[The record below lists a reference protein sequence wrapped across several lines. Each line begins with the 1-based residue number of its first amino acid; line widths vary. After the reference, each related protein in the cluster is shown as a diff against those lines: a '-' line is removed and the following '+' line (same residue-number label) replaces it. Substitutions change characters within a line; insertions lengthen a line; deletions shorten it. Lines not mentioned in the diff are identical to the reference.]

1 MLLAM
6 VISFVKGGP
15 SNILPVFSR
24 VEGSSSTTNAST
36 MFAGIVSVLVMT
48 PFFYAGFDT
57 IPQQAEEA
65 AEGLDWNKF
74 GKVISMA
81 LLAAGGFYMICIYSF
96 GTIIP
101 WTDFVKSSV
110 PALACLKQI
119 NIILYV
125 VMLIIATLGPMGPMN
140 SFYGATSRIMLA
152 MGRKGQL
159 PESFAKLDEKSGA
172 PRMANIVLA
181 VLTLIGPFLGKKMLV
196 SLTNVSALAFI
207 FSCMMVSFACLKM
220 RFTEPD
226 LPRPYIDGTG
236 AEPVQ
241 NGLVLVEDDKIVYA
255 GPDREVGED
264 YEVIDITGKTIMPGL
279 IDSHLHFS
287 GNLTDD
293 DSDWVL
299 EDVVQKTVVAVQQAH
314 ECLENGLTTVGEISR
329 SGIQIR
335 DMVEAGVMKGPRV
348 VATGLGFCRTA
359 GHGDSHKLPSYYN
372 NESHPWAERVDGP
385 WDLRKAV
392 RRRLRQS
399 PDAIKIW
406 STGGGIWRWD
416 QKLDQHYTLEEIQA
430 VVDESNMVG
439 IPVWSHAEGYG
450 GALDSAKA
458 GVHLI
463 IHGQTLNDE
472 CLDIMAEKGIY
483 FCPTIQFL
491 NEWFKTYAPPYIPEV
506 HDQYPGD
513 TVAEKELN
521 RVYANLRKA
530 KEKGIGLT
538 IGSDSFCSSL
548 TPYGTTAIGEMYSF
562 VEKAGISE
570 MDTIVAATSV
580 GAEMLKVDDVTGSLV
595 EGKCADLLVIN
606 GNPLENIRAIAVE
619 NMDVI
624 MKEGYFVKR

>member
-1 MLLAM
+1 MKKVA
-6 VISFVKGGP
+6 FKGG
-15 SNILPVFSR
+15 
-24 VEGSSSTTNAST
+24 
-36 MFAGIVSVLVMT
+36 
-48 PFFYAGFDT
+48 
-57 IPQQAEEA
+57 
-65 AEGLDWNKF
+65 
-74 GKVISMA
+74 
-81 LLAAGGFYMICIYSF
+81 LL
-96 GTIIP
+96 
-101 WTDFVKSSV
+101 
-110 PALACLKQI
+110 
-119 NIILYV
+119 
-125 VMLIIATLGPMGPMN
+125 
-140 SFYGATSRIMLA
+140 
-152 MGRKGQL
+152 
-159 PESFAKLDEKSGA
+159 
-172 PRMANIVLA
+172 
-181 VLTLIGPFLGKKMLV
+181 
-196 SLTNVSALAFI
+196 
-207 FSCMMVSFACLKM
+207 
-220 RFTEPD
+220 
-226 LPRPYIDGTG
+226 IDGTG
-236 AEPVQ
+236 AEPVV
-241 NGLVLVEDDKIVYA
+241 NSLVLTEDDKIAYA
-255 GPDREVGED
+255 GADKEIGPD
-264 YEVIDITGKTIMPGL
+264 YEVVDITGKTIMPGL

-335 DMVEAGVMKGPRV
+335 NMVEAGVMKGPRV
-348 VATGLGFCRTA
+348 VATGLGFCRTC

-372 NESHPWAERVDGP
+372 DESHPWAERVDGP

-392 RRRLRQS
+392 RRRLRQN

-430 VVDESNMVG
+430 VVDECRMVG

-450 GALDSAKA
+450 GALDSARA

-472 CLDIMAEKGIY
+472 CLDTMAEKGIY

-530 KEKGIGLT
+530 KAKGIGLT

-570 MDTIVAATSV
+570 MDTIVAATKA
-580 GAEMLKVDDVTGSLV
+580 GAEMLKVDNVTGSLA
-595 EGKCADLLVIN
+595 EGKSADLLVIN

>member
-1 MLLAM
+1 MKKVA
-6 VISFVKGGP
+6 FKGG
-15 SNILPVFSR
+15 
-24 VEGSSSTTNAST
+24 
-36 MFAGIVSVLVMT
+36 
-48 PFFYAGFDT
+48 
-57 IPQQAEEA
+57 
-65 AEGLDWNKF
+65 
-74 GKVISMA
+74 
-81 LLAAGGFYMICIYSF
+81 LL
-96 GTIIP
+96 
-101 WTDFVKSSV
+101 
-110 PALACLKQI
+110 
-119 NIILYV
+119 
-125 VMLIIATLGPMGPMN
+125 
-140 SFYGATSRIMLA
+140 
-152 MGRKGQL
+152 
-159 PESFAKLDEKSGA
+159 
-172 PRMANIVLA
+172 
-181 VLTLIGPFLGKKMLV
+181 
-196 SLTNVSALAFI
+196 
-207 FSCMMVSFACLKM
+207 
-220 RFTEPD
+220 
-226 LPRPYIDGTG
+226 IDGTG
-236 AEPVQ
+236 AEPVV
-241 NGLVLVEDDKIVYA
+241 NSLVLTEDDKIAYA
-255 GPDREVGED
+255 GADKEIGPD
-264 YEVIDITGKTIMPGL
+264 YEVVDITGKTIMPGL

-335 DMVEAGVMKGPRV
+335 NMVEAGVMKGPRV
-348 VATGLGFCRTA
+348 VATGLGFCRTC

-372 NESHPWAERVDGP
+372 DESHPWAERVDGP

-392 RRRLRQS
+392 RRRLRQN

-430 VVDESNMVG
+430 VVDECRMVG

-450 GALDSAKA
+450 GALDAARA

-530 KEKGIGLT
+530 KAKGIGLT

-570 MDTIVAATSV
+570 MDTIVAATKA
-580 GAEMLKVDDVTGSLV
+580 GAEMLKVDNVTGSLA
-595 EGKCADLLVIN
+595 EGKSADLLVIN

>member
-1 MLLAM
+1 MKKVA
-6 VISFVKGGP
+6 FKGG
-15 SNILPVFSR
+15 
-24 VEGSSSTTNAST
+24 
-36 MFAGIVSVLVMT
+36 
-48 PFFYAGFDT
+48 
-57 IPQQAEEA
+57 
-65 AEGLDWNKF
+65 
-74 GKVISMA
+74 
-81 LLAAGGFYMICIYSF
+81 LL
-96 GTIIP
+96 
-101 WTDFVKSSV
+101 
-110 PALACLKQI
+110 
-119 NIILYV
+119 
-125 VMLIIATLGPMGPMN
+125 
-140 SFYGATSRIMLA
+140 
-152 MGRKGQL
+152 
-159 PESFAKLDEKSGA
+159 
-172 PRMANIVLA
+172 
-181 VLTLIGPFLGKKMLV
+181 
-196 SLTNVSALAFI
+196 
-207 FSCMMVSFACLKM
+207 
-220 RFTEPD
+220 
-226 LPRPYIDGTG
+226 IDGTG
-236 AEPVQ
+236 AEPVV
-241 NGLVLVEDDKIVYA
+241 NSLVLTEDDKIAYA
-255 GPDREVGED
+255 GADKEIGPD
-264 YEVIDITGKTIMPGL
+264 YEVVDITGKTIMPGL

-335 DMVEAGVMKGPRV
+335 NMVEAGVMKGPRV
-348 VATGLGFCRTA
+348 VATGLGFCRTC

-372 NESHPWAERVDGP
+372 DESHPWGERVDGP

-392 RRRLRQS
+392 RRRLRQN

-430 VVDESNMVG
+430 VVDECRMVG

-450 GALDSAKA
+450 GALDSARA

-530 KEKGIGLT
+530 KAKGIGLT

-570 MDTIVAATSV
+570 MDTIVAATKA
-580 GAEMLKVDDVTGSLV
+580 GAEMLKVDNVTGSLA
-595 EGKCADLLVIN
+595 EGKSADLLVIN

>member
-1 MLLAM
+1 MKKVA
-6 VISFVKGGP
+6 FKGG
-15 SNILPVFSR
+15 
-24 VEGSSSTTNAST
+24 
-36 MFAGIVSVLVMT
+36 
-48 PFFYAGFDT
+48 
-57 IPQQAEEA
+57 
-65 AEGLDWNKF
+65 
-74 GKVISMA
+74 
-81 LLAAGGFYMICIYSF
+81 LL
-96 GTIIP
+96 
-101 WTDFVKSSV
+101 
-110 PALACLKQI
+110 
-119 NIILYV
+119 
-125 VMLIIATLGPMGPMN
+125 
-140 SFYGATSRIMLA
+140 
-152 MGRKGQL
+152 
-159 PESFAKLDEKSGA
+159 
-172 PRMANIVLA
+172 
-181 VLTLIGPFLGKKMLV
+181 
-196 SLTNVSALAFI
+196 
-207 FSCMMVSFACLKM
+207 
-220 RFTEPD
+220 
-226 LPRPYIDGTG
+226 IDGTG
-236 AEPVQ
+236 AEPVV
-241 NGLVLVEDDKIVYA
+241 NSLVLTEDDKIAYA
-255 GPDREVGED
+255 GADKEIGPD
-264 YEVIDITGKTIMPGL
+264 YEVVDITGKTIMPGL

-335 DMVEAGVMKGPRV
+335 NMVEAGVMKGPRV
-348 VATGLGFCRTA
+348 MATGLGFCRTC

-372 NESHPWAERVDGP
+372 DESHPWAERVDGP

-392 RRRLRQS
+392 RRRLRQN

-430 VVDESNMVG
+430 VVDECRMVG

-450 GALDSAKA
+450 GALDSARA

-506 HDQYPGD
+506 HDQYPGE

-530 KEKGIGLT
+530 KAKGIGLT

-570 MDTIVAATSV
+570 MDTIVAATKV
-580 GAEMLKVDDVTGSLV
+580 GAEMLKVDNVTGSLT
-595 EGKCADLLVIN
+595 EGKSADLLVIN

>member
-1 MLLAM
+1 MKKVA
-6 VISFVKGGP
+6 FKGG
-15 SNILPVFSR
+15 
-24 VEGSSSTTNAST
+24 
-36 MFAGIVSVLVMT
+36 
-48 PFFYAGFDT
+48 
-57 IPQQAEEA
+57 
-65 AEGLDWNKF
+65 
-74 GKVISMA
+74 
-81 LLAAGGFYMICIYSF
+81 LL
-96 GTIIP
+96 
-101 WTDFVKSSV
+101 
-110 PALACLKQI
+110 
-119 NIILYV
+119 
-125 VMLIIATLGPMGPMN
+125 
-140 SFYGATSRIMLA
+140 
-152 MGRKGQL
+152 
-159 PESFAKLDEKSGA
+159 
-172 PRMANIVLA
+172 
-181 VLTLIGPFLGKKMLV
+181 
-196 SLTNVSALAFI
+196 
-207 FSCMMVSFACLKM
+207 
-220 RFTEPD
+220 
-226 LPRPYIDGTG
+226 IDGTG
-236 AEPVQ
+236 AEPVV
-241 NGLVLVEDDKIVYA
+241 NSLVLTEDDKIAYA
-255 GPDREVGED
+255 GADKEIGPD
-264 YEVIDITGKTIMPGL
+264 YEVVDITGKTIMPGL

-335 DMVEAGVMKGPRV
+335 NMVEAGVMKGPRV
-348 VATGLGFCRTA
+348 VATGLGFCRTC
-359 GHGDSHKLPSYYN
+359 GHGDSNKLPSYYN
-372 NESHPWAERVDGP
+372 DESHPWAERVDGP

-392 RRRLRQS
+392 RRRLRQN

-430 VVDESNMVG
+430 VVDECRMVG

-450 GALDSAKA
+450 GALDSARA

-530 KEKGIGLT
+530 KAKGIGLT

-570 MDTIVAATSV
+570 MDTIVAATKA
-580 GAEMLKVDDVTGSLV
+580 GAEMLKVDNVTGSLA
-595 EGKCADLLVIN
+595 EGKSADLLVIN

>member
-1 MLLAM
+1 MKKVA
-6 VISFVKGGP
+6 FKGG
-15 SNILPVFSR
+15 
-24 VEGSSSTTNAST
+24 
-36 MFAGIVSVLVMT
+36 
-48 PFFYAGFDT
+48 
-57 IPQQAEEA
+57 
-65 AEGLDWNKF
+65 
-74 GKVISMA
+74 
-81 LLAAGGFYMICIYSF
+81 LL
-96 GTIIP
+96 
-101 WTDFVKSSV
+101 
-110 PALACLKQI
+110 
-119 NIILYV
+119 
-125 VMLIIATLGPMGPMN
+125 
-140 SFYGATSRIMLA
+140 
-152 MGRKGQL
+152 
-159 PESFAKLDEKSGA
+159 
-172 PRMANIVLA
+172 
-181 VLTLIGPFLGKKMLV
+181 
-196 SLTNVSALAFI
+196 
-207 FSCMMVSFACLKM
+207 
-220 RFTEPD
+220 
-226 LPRPYIDGTG
+226 IDGTG
-236 AEPVQ
+236 AEPVV
-241 NGLVLVEDDKIVYA
+241 NSLVLTEDDKIAYA
-255 GPDREVGED
+255 GADKEIGPD
-264 YEVIDITGKTIMPGL
+264 YEVVDITGKTIMPGL

-335 DMVEAGVMKGPRV
+335 NMVEAGVMKGPRV
-348 VATGLGFCRTA
+348 VATGLGFCRTC

-372 NESHPWAERVDGP
+372 DESHPWAERVDGP

-392 RRRLRQS
+392 RRRLRQN

-430 VVDESNMVG
+430 VVDECRMVG

-450 GALDSAKA
+450 GALDSARA

-491 NEWFKTYAPPYIPEV
+491 NEWFKTYAPPYIPEG

-530 KEKGIGLT
+530 KAKGIGLT

-570 MDTIVAATSV
+570 MDTIVAATKA
-580 GAEMLKVDDVTGSLV
+580 GAEMLKVDNVTGSLA
-595 EGKCADLLVIN
+595 EGKSADLLVIN

>member
-1 MLLAM
+1 MQKTAFRNGLL
-6 VISFVKGGP
+6 
-15 SNILPVFSR
+15 
-24 VEGSSSTTNAST
+24 
-36 MFAGIVSVLVMT
+36 
-48 PFFYAGFDT
+48 
-57 IPQQAEEA
+57 
-65 AEGLDWNKF
+65 
-74 GKVISMA
+74 
-81 LLAAGGFYMICIYSF
+81 
-96 GTIIP
+96 
-101 WTDFVKSSV
+101 
-110 PALACLKQI
+110 
-119 NIILYV
+119 
-125 VMLIIATLGPMGPMN
+125 
-140 SFYGATSRIMLA
+140 
-152 MGRKGQL
+152 
-159 PESFAKLDEKSGA
+159 
-172 PRMANIVLA
+172 
-181 VLTLIGPFLGKKMLV
+181 
-196 SLTNVSALAFI
+196 
-207 FSCMMVSFACLKM
+207 
-220 RFTEPD
+220 
-226 LPRPYIDGTG
+226 IDGTG
-236 AEPVQ
+236 AEPVR
-241 NGLVLVEDDKIVYA
+241 NALVLVEEDKIVYA
-255 GPDREVGED
+255 GPDREIAED
-264 YEVIDITGKTIMPGL
+264 YEVIDIIGKTIMPGL
-279 IDSHLHFS
+279 IDTHLHFS

-299 EDVVQKTVVAVQQAH
+299 EDVIQKTVVAVQQAH

-335 DMVEAGVMKGPRV
+335 DMIEAGVMKGPRV
-348 VATGLGFCRTA
+348 VATGLGFCRTC
-359 GHGDSHKLPSYYN
+359 GHGDSHRLPSYYN
-372 NESHPWAERVDGP
+372 DESHPWAERVDGP

-392 RRRLRQS
+392 RRRLRQN

-406 STGGGIWRWD
+406 STGGGVWRWD

-430 VVDESNMVG
+430 VVDECNMVG

-450 GALDSAKA
+450 GALDSARA

-472 CLDIMAEKGIY
+472 CLDIMAEKDIY

-580 GAEMLKVDDVTGSLV
+580 GATMLKVDDVTGTLTA
-595 EGKCADLLVIN
+595 GKSADLLVID

-624 MKEGYFVKR
+624 MKEGYFVKRSNRL

>member
-1 MLLAM
+1 MKKVA
-6 VISFVKGGP
+6 FKGG
-15 SNILPVFSR
+15 
-24 VEGSSSTTNAST
+24 
-36 MFAGIVSVLVMT
+36 
-48 PFFYAGFDT
+48 
-57 IPQQAEEA
+57 
-65 AEGLDWNKF
+65 
-74 GKVISMA
+74 
-81 LLAAGGFYMICIYSF
+81 LL
-96 GTIIP
+96 
-101 WTDFVKSSV
+101 
-110 PALACLKQI
+110 
-119 NIILYV
+119 
-125 VMLIIATLGPMGPMN
+125 
-140 SFYGATSRIMLA
+140 
-152 MGRKGQL
+152 
-159 PESFAKLDEKSGA
+159 
-172 PRMANIVLA
+172 
-181 VLTLIGPFLGKKMLV
+181 
-196 SLTNVSALAFI
+196 
-207 FSCMMVSFACLKM
+207 
-220 RFTEPD
+220 
-226 LPRPYIDGTG
+226 IDGTG
-236 AEPVQ
+236 AEPIQ
-241 NGLVLVEDDKIVYA
+241 NGLVLVVDDKVAYA
-255 GPDREVGED
+255 GPDQAVEAD
-264 YEVIDITGKTIMPGL
+264 YEIVDITGKTIMPGL

-293 DSDWVL
+293 DSEWVL

-329 SGIQIR
+329 SGLQIR

-348 VATGLGFCRTA
+348 VGTGLGFCRTC
-359 GHGDSHKLPSYYN
+359 GHGDSHRLPSYYN
-372 NESHPWAERVDGP
+372 EQSHPWAERVDGP
-385 WDLRKAV
+385 WELRRAV
-392 RRRLRQS
+392 RRRLRQN

-416 QKLDQHYTLEEIQA
+416 QKLDQHYTMEEIQA
-430 VVDESNMVG
+430 VVDECNMVG

-506 HDQYPGD
+506 HDQYPGE
-513 TVAEKELN
+513 TVAEKELS

-570 MDTIVAATSV
+570 MDTIVAATKA
-580 GAEMLKVDDVTGSLV
+580 GAEMLKVDSVTGTL
-595 EGKCADLLVIN
+595 EAGKSADLLVID
-606 GNPLENIRAIAVE
+606 GNPLENIRAIAVD
-619 NMDVI
+619 NMEII

>member
-1 MLLAM
+1 MKKVA
-6 VISFVKGGP
+6 FKGG
-15 SNILPVFSR
+15 
-24 VEGSSSTTNAST
+24 
-36 MFAGIVSVLVMT
+36 
-48 PFFYAGFDT
+48 
-57 IPQQAEEA
+57 
-65 AEGLDWNKF
+65 
-74 GKVISMA
+74 
-81 LLAAGGFYMICIYSF
+81 LL
-96 GTIIP
+96 
-101 WTDFVKSSV
+101 
-110 PALACLKQI
+110 
-119 NIILYV
+119 
-125 VMLIIATLGPMGPMN
+125 
-140 SFYGATSRIMLA
+140 
-152 MGRKGQL
+152 
-159 PESFAKLDEKSGA
+159 
-172 PRMANIVLA
+172 
-181 VLTLIGPFLGKKMLV
+181 
-196 SLTNVSALAFI
+196 
-207 FSCMMVSFACLKM
+207 
-220 RFTEPD
+220 
-226 LPRPYIDGTG
+226 IDGTG
-236 AEPVQ
+236 AEPVV
-241 NGLVLVEDDKIVYA
+241 NSLVLTEDDKIAYA
-255 GPDREVGED
+255 GADKEIGPD
-264 YEVIDITGKTIMPGL
+264 YEVVDITGKTIMPGL

-314 ECLENGLTTVGEISR
+314 ECLENGLTTVGEISL

-335 DMVEAGVMKGPRV
+335 NMVEAGVMKGPRV
-348 VATGLGFCRTA
+348 VATGLGFCRTC

-372 NESHPWAERVDGP
+372 DESHPWAERVDGP

-392 RRRLRQS
+392 RRRLRQN

-430 VVDESNMVG
+430 VVDECRMVG

-450 GALDSAKA
+450 GALDSARA

-530 KEKGIGLT
+530 KAKGIGLT

-570 MDTIVAATSV
+570 MDTIVAATKA
-580 GAEMLKVDDVTGSLV
+580 GAEMLKVDNVTGSLA
-595 EGKCADLLVIN
+595 EGKSADLLVIN

>member
-1 MLLAM
+1 MNKIAFRGGLL
-6 VISFVKGGP
+6 
-15 SNILPVFSR
+15 
-24 VEGSSSTTNAST
+24 
-36 MFAGIVSVLVMT
+36 
-48 PFFYAGFDT
+48 
-57 IPQQAEEA
+57 
-65 AEGLDWNKF
+65 
-74 GKVISMA
+74 
-81 LLAAGGFYMICIYSF
+81 
-96 GTIIP
+96 
-101 WTDFVKSSV
+101 
-110 PALACLKQI
+110 
-119 NIILYV
+119 
-125 VMLIIATLGPMGPMN
+125 
-140 SFYGATSRIMLA
+140 
-152 MGRKGQL
+152 
-159 PESFAKLDEKSGA
+159 
-172 PRMANIVLA
+172 
-181 VLTLIGPFLGKKMLV
+181 
-196 SLTNVSALAFI
+196 
-207 FSCMMVSFACLKM
+207 
-220 RFTEPD
+220 
-226 LPRPYIDGTG
+226 IDGTG
-236 AEPVQ
+236 AEPVK
-241 NGLVLVEDDKIVYA
+241 NSLVLVEDDKIVYA
-255 GPDREVGED
+255 GADKEVTGYD
-264 YEVIDITGKTIMPGL
+264 VKDITGKTIMPGL

-299 EDVVQKTVVAVQQAH
+299 EDVVQKSVVAVQQAH
-314 ECLENGLTTVGEISR
+314 ECLENGLTTVGEIGR
-329 SGIQIR
+329 NGIAIR
-335 DMVEAGVMKGPRV
+335 NMVEAGVMKGPRV

-359 GHGDSHKLPSYYN
+359 GHGDSHKLLREHN
-372 NESHPWAERVDGP
+372 DLAHPWAERVDSP

-392 RRRLRQS
+392 RRRLRDN

-430 VVDESNMVG
+430 VVDECNMVH

-491 NEWFKTYAPPYIPEV
+491 HEWFKTYAPPYIPEV

-530 KEKGIGLT
+530 KDKGIGLT

-562 VEKAGISE
+562 VECAGISP
-570 MDTIVAATSV
+570 MDTIMAATKI
-580 GAEMLKVDDVTGSLV
+580 GAEMLKVDDVTGTLT
-595 EGKCADLLVIN
+595 EGKSADLLVIN
-606 GNPLENIRAIAVE
+606 GNPLENIRAIAVD

-624 MKEGYFVKR
+624 MKEGYFVRNN